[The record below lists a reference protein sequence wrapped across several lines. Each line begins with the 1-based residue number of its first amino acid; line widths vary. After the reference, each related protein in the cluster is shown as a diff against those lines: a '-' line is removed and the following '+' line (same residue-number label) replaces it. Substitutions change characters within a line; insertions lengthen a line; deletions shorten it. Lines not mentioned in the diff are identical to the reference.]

1 MLELLRIKMMN
12 LRDSCLPAGWYP
24 RDPGE
29 IKKFLGAYSEKSR
42 NSRAVIAPHAGWFY
56 SGMTAACALSALDRE
71 ADTIAVIGG
80 HLPKGAPFLF
90 ACESGVKT
98 PFGVMM
104 IDNELQESLGKQL
117 AWKPD
122 LYQDNTVEVL
132 LPMAHYFFPDAKLL
146 WVRFPANFESY
157 QAGRILAETAGKL
170 GRRVAAVG
178 STDLTH
184 YGDNYGFS
192 PAGRGKKALAWV
204 QDINDAAFIRAVLS
218 GDPRKVLSRAVEDS
232 SACSAGAV
240 LGAMGFASSAG
251 AGTAELLDYRTSAD
265 ALEGETPDSFVGYA
279 AIAL

>member
-1 MLELLRIKMMN
+1 MN

-29 IKKFLGAYSEKSR
+29 IKRFLGAYSEKSR
-42 NSRAVIAPHAGWFY
+42 DSQAVIAPHAGWFY
-56 SGMTAACALSALDRE
+56 SGRTAACALSALDRE

-98 PFGVMM
+98 PFGVME
-104 IDNELQESLGKQL
+104 IDSELQESLGKQL
-117 AWKPD
+117 GWKPD

-132 LPMAHYFFPDAKLL
+132 IPMAHYFFPNAKLL
-146 WVRFPANFESY
+146 WARFPASIESCH
-157 QAGRILAETAGKL
+157 AGAILAETAGKL
-170 GRRVAAVG
+170 GRSVVVAG

-192 PAGRGKKALAWV
+192 PAGKGEGALAWV
-204 QDINDAAFIRAVLS
+204 RDVNDAAFIKAVLS
-218 GDPRKVLSRAVEDS
+218 GDPRSVLSRAAEDS

-240 LGAMGFASSAG
+240 LGAMGFAASAG
-251 AGTAELLDYRTSAD
+251 AGTAELLDYRTSAE
-265 ALEGETPDSFVGYA
+265 AAEGEVPDSFVGYA
-279 AIAL
+279 AIAF